1 MGVSFRLSFR
11 VRQEDIKSSL
21 PEQSP
26 NSLRTTEK
34 YLKSLGLEHVREA
47 LEEGLKETGKVIPFE
62 KEKTLRGA
70 SSEG

>member
-1 MGVSFRLSFR
+1 
-11 VRQEDIKSSL
+11 
-21 PEQSP
+21 
-26 NSLRTTEK
+26 LRTTEK

-62 KEKTLRGA
+62 KEKTLREA